1 MRLCGGCDRLSV
13 SCVAV
18 LCESVSPR
26 GGSPCSYTW
35 SRCRRG
41 SAIVAAEVDAGRRKH
56 FARSGCGTSATAAGV
71 AGAKSQD
78 ADGRRFRE
86 TAYTSKI
93 RNDAVSE
100 YRLPPG
106 GTSQNAMFVK
116 MREPLADDVF
126 SPESSPKRLC
136 LDTESRNSCDVDTI
150 ARIMT
155 PTPPPESP
163 MKQPLQDVTLRC
175 NNSGSSSPSLPLSPG
190 TPTKSV
196 NNFSKSPLDDPM
208 TPTAR
213 LKLLSRLAAER
224 LPYASGEN
232 GMDDEL
238 SNHSSNSENQRP
250 TSRKEKSLGLLCQ
263 SFLALYPE
271 YTEPSDVVI
280 VSLDEA
286 AKHLSVERRRVYDI
300 VNVLESVG
308 MVTKEAKNKYR
319 WFGKGALLDT
329 LPKLKALSEKSNMA
343 GQIHSVKD
351 FEFNHSLEMS
361 SQLFVV
367 PSNEAINSGRV
378 TAASM
383 VGDNGKLCEGGGAAA
398 VQDVELRR
406 EKSMGIMS
414 QRFLMLFLTSPPKTV
429 SLDLAAKVLIGD
441 PTVDKTQSIVYKTKI
456 RRLYDIANILT
467 SLGLIRKVTVTES
480 RGRKSAFKYIGP
492 DISTASTD
500 EDVQVQTQSRHSLVA
515 TGFSFK
521 KISKSKADDNATL
534 RSRSPGSNK
543 CTAQVLELLQRTQ
556 ERTKRGPSRLMRTHS
571 DDVSAPSRK
580 CRRGSQM
587 AAAAKPASS
596 SKTLARH
603 ASFHD
608 ICEVA
613 EMERR
618 RLYSEEEESHP
629 SARDELFGDATAVT
643 GANKSSGG
651 VESAVGGASPGKSP
665 ASNSKQA
672 EAKEGEPGGSTE
684 SHVITLSE
692 EQYRSLLQSLNL
704 PIHSKPIISIQQ
716 EKKAETPCKCLGGQQ
731 PQTPQP
737 AVPQPMP
744 AQQTLVMQAPAV
756 QTSAA
761 QTSAAQTTAVQTPVP
776 VVPAQQTPGQQT
788 TTVLAATEVSTIL
801 TPTFRWIIEHD
812 QRTPSGSGATEEVI
826 TAVALPA
833 AARKLTYDSAPTT
846 PASPGAAEESV
857 VLSVTAADATDD
869 SAITLP
875 ATTTGPAAGT
885 VTPLTP
891 NYYACFVRGPSSSPE
906 VLPLVTTGT
915 SSSSPQIPIF
925 SPTNCMLTLSPV
937 VLGAAHH
944 GQAAMSTITLPA
956 GTRLL
961 TATTPAAAP
970 AAPEKKAS
978 TAARKLTLTK

>member
-1 MRLCGGCDRLSV
+1 MAARTGQYNVSGSRARALLDLALPGGGEVAGSSAV
-13 SCVAV
+13 SMETPRRRPLLNPAV
-18 LCESVSPR
+18 RRALYPAAPSS
-26 GGSPCSYTW
+26 S
-35 SRCRRG
+35 RRG
-41 SAIVAAEVDAGRRKH
+41 DPK
-56 FARSGCGTSATAAGV
+56 
-71 AGAKSQD
+71 
-78 ADGRRFRE
+78 
-86 TAYTSKI
+86 
-93 RNDAVSE
+93 NDAVSE
-100 YRLPPG
+100 YCLPPG

-175 NNSGSSSPSLPLSPG
+175 NNSGSSSPAAAPG
-190 TPTKSV
+190 TPTNSCPAWQPSDCPMPVAKTEWMTSSPTTAATLRTRGRPV
-196 NNFSKSPLDDPM
+196 EKRSPL
-208 TPTAR
+208 AC
-213 LKLLSRLAAER
+213 SV
-224 LPYASGEN
+224 S
-232 GMDDEL
+232 
-238 SNHSSNSENQRP
+238 HSWP
-250 TSRKEKSLGLLCQ
+250 FIQ
-263 SFLALYPE
+263 S
-271 YTEPSDVVI
+271 TEPSDVVI

-521 KISKSKADDNATL
+521 KISKSKDDNATL

-556 ERTKRGPSRLMRTHS
+556 ERTKRGPPRLMRTHS

-937 VLGAAHH
+937 VLGRR
-944 GQAAMSTITLPA
+944 T
-956 GTRLL
+956 
-961 TATTPAAAP
+961 TAKRRCRRSLSRR
-970 AAPEKKAS
+970 ERGS
-978 TAARKLTLTK
+978 